1 MKKLKQTK
9 TINKQKLFLE
19 LLVVFLGVSA
29 GFILNNLR
37 EGQKDR
43 KLEQRY
49 IESFIQDID
58 SNIVSLKEII
68 NEDTL
73 MQESLNRR
81 LKVLGSADIP
91 QDSINQIISMILS
104 VSYLDLQT
112 STFEDIK
119 FSGNLNLLR
128 NYELKG
134 KIVSHYDL
142 LDVAKY
148 VDGHYNHFFSETMLP
163 YLLENYSLSEYKFF
177 TDNHHSQRK
186 FFNIASG
193 YSSIRMQRTMLLK
206 DVVSESE
213 KLVKELKQY
222 LDIIQ

>member
-73 MQESLNRR
+73 VQESLNRK

-193 YSSIRMQRTMLLK
+193 YSSIRTQRTMLLK